1 MLEIM
6 LKQPL
11 FPQIEGVMEA
21 VVCYY
26 YVFTQSHLDFTCFCP
41 VVMSNREEYG
51 KYDYML

>member
-1 MLEIM
+1 M